1 MDLGQVFKIKIRHDN
16 SMIGADWFLEQVEIV
31 DTDTE
36 EIFMFLCERWLS
48 KKKEDKR
55 IERTF
60 YVKVRKF
67 KLLPACSSCMQ
78 FYIFKYN
85 KLK

>member
-16 SMIGADWFLEQVEIV
+16 SMLGADWFLEQVEIIDE
-31 DTDTE
+31 DTDE
-36 EIFMFLCERWLS
+36 QFIFLCERWLS

-60 YVKVRKF
+60 YVKVTESNHS
-67 KLLPACSSCMQ
+67 LLRALFASGS
-78 FYIFKYN
+78 N
-85 KLK
+85 DLK

>member
-1 MDLGQVFKIKIRHDN
+1 M
-16 SMIGADWFLEQVEIV
+16 MGADWYLEQIEIV
-31 DTDTE
+31 DTDTD
-36 EIFMFLCERWLS
+36 EISMFLCERWLS

-67 KLLPACSSCMQ
+67 KL
-78 FYIFKYN
+78 
-85 KLK
+85 

>member
-1 MDLGQVFKIKIRHDN
+1 M
-16 SMIGADWFLEQVEIV
+16 MGADWYIEQVEIV

-36 EIFMFLCERWLS
+36 EIFIFLCERWLS

-60 YVKVRKF
+60 YAKVRKF
-67 KLLPACSSCMQ
+67 ILFPQCNSCMQ
-78 FYIFKYN
+78 FYDVEYD
-85 KLK
+85 KLR

>member
-1 MDLGQVFKIKIRHDN
+1 M
-16 SMIGADWFLEQVEIV
+16 MGADWYIEQVEIV

-36 EIFMFLCERWLS
+36 EIFIFLCERWLS

-67 KLLPACSSCMQ
+67 ILFPQCNSCMQ
-78 FYIFKYN
+78 FYDVEYY
-85 KLK
+85 KLR

>member
-1 MDLGQVFKIKIRHDN
+1 MDLGQVYKIKIRHDN
-16 SMIGADWFLEQVEIV
+16 SMIGPDWYIEQVEIV

-36 EIFMFLCERWLS
+36 EISIFLCERWLA

-60 YVKVRKF
+60 YVKVRNF
-67 KLLPACSSCMQ
+67 KLLTQCRSCLQ
-78 FYIFKYN
+78 FYDF
-85 KLK
+85 

>member
-16 SMIGADWFLEQVEIV
+16 SMIGPEWYLEQVEIV

-36 EIFMFLCERWLS
+36 EISMFLCERWLS

-67 KLLPACSSCMQ
+67 KILP
-78 FYIFKYN
+78 
-85 KLK
+85 